1 MLELIETIDTLRER
15 LEAIS
20 PAAKRDVRRRALVPT
35 MGALHAGHV
44 ALVDAARGDGGIVV
58 VSIFVNPLQ
67 FNNPDDLAR
76 YPRTLEADIA
86 LCRKCGVDV
95 VFAPSAAEVYPQP
108 PELSVDVGRL
118 GDRLCGEF
126 RPGHFRGVATIVLKL
141 FQMVQPQRAY
151 FGEKDAQQLAIIRRL
166 VSDFNLPIDII
177 EVPTVRE
184 GDGLAMSSRN
194 RHLSGDER
202 RLAVWLYHALMEAK
216 RRIAGG
222 ERSSS
227 AIAQRSRG
235 DDSQVRTSLKLEY
248 LEIVDPA
255 NMQPVDDING
265 PVRVAGALWV
275 GSTRLDRQCSGF
287 MKIRSSGISRGPRS
301 GQDHQR
307 RVRRRGVFQ
316 DRRSHERRT
325 KSAS

>member
-1 MLELIETIDTLRER
+1 MFELIETIDTLRER

-20 PAAKRDVRRRALVPT
+20 PAAPNRDVPAAPKREARRRALVPT

-44 ALVDAARGDGGIVV
+44 ALVDAARSDGGIVV

-95 VFAPSAAEVYPQP
+95 VFAPSAEEVYPQP
-108 PELSVDVGRL
+108 PELTVDVGRL

-184 GDGLAMSSRN
+184 GDGLAVSSRN
-194 RHLSGDER
+194 RNLSGGER
-202 RLAVWLYHALMEAK
+202 RLAVSLYYALMEAK
-216 RRIAGG
+216 RRIEGG

-227 AIAQRSRG
+227 AVARAAA
-235 DDSQVRTSLKLEY
+235 RTIPPSDSLKLEY
-248 LEIVDPA
+248 LEIVDPV

-275 GSTRLDRQCSGF
+275 GSTRLVDNLLVS
-287 MKIRSSGISRGPRS
+287 
-301 GQDHQR
+301 
-307 RVRRRGVFQ
+307 
-316 DRRSHERRT
+316 
-325 KSAS
+325 